1 MTVQRT
7 YKIPAIYQQNLKD
20 SVTNSEGIFYLCLLM
35 QSFIM
40 GKQSPYSTAPGA
52 VEQWF
57 LQVFDNPSQQHQS
70 ATGHIKSYCS
80 LLEKSD

>member
-52 VEQWF
+52 VEQWVSPGF
-57 LQVFDNPSQQHQS
+57 
-70 ATGHIKSYCS
+70 
-80 LLEKSD
+80 